1 MVSAEPGRRA
11 RGFGSAGPAELRR
24 IPRLLVMPCSP
35 PLHPKRTTPPFLPS
49 DRGGE
54 FARGGKQIARSHP
67 HSIVRNKNACLE
79 TVPRARVSTPI
90 FHHPTLPPLLKGGTT
105 RNGIRMKTRLVQD
118 GLLLIT
124 PPPPPCDPSRVPMT
138 SPALCVGAR
147 SMSKSTRLNYAAT
160 TGSQSLAI
168 ASSPTQP

>member
-1 MVSAEPGRRA
+1 
-11 RGFGSAGPAELRR
+11 
-24 IPRLLVMPCSP
+24 MPCSL

-54 FARGGKQIARSHP
+54 FARGGKQIARSNP
-67 HSIVRNKNACLE
+67 HSIVAVQQKRLSRNCSA
-79 TVPRARVSTPI
+79 PRAATPI

-118 GLLLIT
+118 ELLLIT

-147 SMSKSTRLNYAAT
+147 SMSKSTRLNYSAAT
-160 TGSQSLAI
+160 DFLSSCKRFI
-168 ASSPTQP
+168 AAAALRVW